1 MQLNCKVIKKVANP
15 PFLHQPHFQG
25 FSPFLAKF
33 LVLPQVTHFLEGPAP
48 PFNKGGGVPTMSVN
62 NLFLPNSGTLDQDE
76 NLDNID
82 DENTKTIKKR
92 MLASK
97 K

>member
-1 MQLNCKVIKKVANP
+1 MQSNCKVIKKVANP

-25 FSPFLAKF
+25 FPPFLAKF

-48 PFNKGGGVPTMSVN
+48 PPLIRGGGVPTMSVN

-82 DENTKTIKKR
+82 DEDTTLQNH
-92 MLASK
+92 
-97 K
+97 

>member
-25 FSPFLAKF
+25 FPPFLAKF

-48 PFNKGGGVPTMSVN
+48 PLIRGGGVPTMSVN

-76 NLDNID
+76 NLDNND
-82 DENTKTIKKR
+82 DENTT
-92 MLASK
+92 LQNH
-97 K
+97 

>member
-25 FSPFLAKF
+25 FPPFLAKF

-48 PFNKGGGVPTMSVN
+48 PLIRGGGGVPTMSVN

-82 DENTKTIKKR
+82 DENTT
-92 MLASK
+92 LQNH
-97 K
+97 